1 MKVVSLDKVILLIN
15 AYVYIHR
22 ALIFK
27 TEQSVFVREYMY
39 MCECV
44 HIARNP
50 KRDYMN
56 LGKNFEKDFGCRS
69 RGMYMFQESKCR

>member
-1 MKVVSLDKVILLIN
+1 
-15 AYVYIHR
+15 
-22 ALIFK
+22 
-27 TEQSVFVREYMY
+27 MY

-56 LGKNFEKDFGCRS
+56 LGKIFEKEIFGS
-69 RGMYMFQESKCR
+69 ASKNPVVCICFRRTNADDL

>member
-1 MKVVSLDKVILLIN
+1 
-15 AYVYIHR
+15 
-22 ALIFK
+22 
-27 TEQSVFVREYMY
+27 MY

-56 LGKNFEKDFGCRS
+56 LGKIFEKVILDADPVVCICFR
-69 RGMYMFQESKCR
+69 RTNADDL